1 MKRSHDLS
9 GLIKF
14 AGRPEWRDHLRD
26 AVDDHLGRA
35 LDEFD
40 LEHEELFEL
49 LGEHWTSVLWG
60 CVIEDLATRT
70 FDPDGHNLV
79 DDYLAR
85 RGWNETSGNKAYMR
99 ALRQSAMSVHE
110 VSDVRPG
117 ESFLARDLVL
127 GGDPIRVLERTATKT
142 LRQWDQIGAR
152 VLELGGRR
160 ALSGAVL
167 SFPPEATDALL
178 EGLRKAE
185 GATRPDAPLS
195 LDRGGL
201 RELAHLI
208 TTAWLFDVAP
218 NAAGLAP
225 PPTVRNSDGDEVVFH
240 RLHFPLAASAFPEA
254 VAVLLDAVPD
264 LQREGATFWN
274 WLGSPAPAG
283 TLRSKA
289 TGGLAYGVSLED
301 GTPVL
306 GNVELD
312 ERGVVLS
319 VTSAERA
326 RRGRALME
334 KALGSRVGAPLTSI
348 ETIEQALESRRETPA
363 SPGADVAP
371 EMATPLVHD
380 LLDRQYRA
388 TLDQPVGMLDDATPR
403 EAARSENGRARVA
416 QWLKYLEN
424 RAGSAGPTDPM
435 ATYDFGWIWL
445 ELNIEDLRR

>member
-14 AGRPEWRDHLRD
+14 AGRPEWREHLGD
-26 AVDDHLGRA
+26 AVDDHLGPA

-60 CVIEDLATRT
+60 CAIEDLATRT
-70 FDPDGHNLV
+70 FDPDGRNLV

-99 ALRQSAMSVHE
+99 ALAQSAMSVHE

-117 ESFLARDLVL
+117 ESFLARDLIL
-127 GGDPIRVLERTATKT
+127 GGEPIRVLERTATKT

-160 ALSGAVL
+160 VLSGAVL
-167 SFPPEATDALL
+167 SFPPEVTDAVL

-195 LDRGGL
+195 LDRDGL

-208 TTAWLFDVAP
+208 TAAWLFDVVP
-218 NAAGLAP
+218 SAAGLAP
-225 PPTVRNSDGDEVVFH
+225 QPTVRNSDGDEVVFH
-240 RLHFPLAASAFPEA
+240 RLHFPLAAGVFPET
-254 VAVLLDAVPD
+254 VAVPLDAVPG
-264 LQREGATFWN
+264 LQREGANFWN
-274 WLGSPAPAG
+274 WLASPAAE
-283 TLRSKA
+283 TLRSRA
-289 TGGLAYGVSLED
+289 AGGLTYGVSLED

-306 GNVELD
+306 GNVALD
-312 ERGVVLS
+312 IRGVVLS

-326 RRGRALME
+326 GRGRALIE
-334 KALGSRVGAPLTSI
+334 KALGSRVEAPLTSI
-348 ETIEQALESRRETPA
+348 ETIEQALGSRRETPA

-403 EAARSENGRARVA
+403 EAARSESGRARVA

-424 RAGSAGPTDPM
+424 RTGSARPTDPM
-435 ATYDFGWIWL
+435 ATYDFGWIWR
-445 ELNIEDLRR
+445 ELDLEDLRR